1 LQKPQIQVNV
11 TTVPASHSEVRSPKS
26 EVRSSKPEARTR
38 PYGPTTTCSATG
50 VCILCR

>member
-1 LQKPQIQVNV
+1 LQKLQIQVNV

-26 EVRSSKPEARTR
+26 EVRSPKPEAR